1 MIALNGPPLEV
12 VPAMTSKQIL
22 TDATE
27 GGLERFPDFPP
38 RDDMQNPIYLH
49 RPTHIAALDIHF
61 GNSPTTLVM
70 GEVPVSWSAQREGT
84 RIPDLLIAFDVDREV
99 ILHQRAG
106 YSIDREGKAPDFA
119 LEVASPTTG
128 ATDITAKRL
137 DYQRFG
143 IPEYWRYDPS
153 GGLYHGTALAGD
165 RLVDGVY
172 SPIEIEWLAERQC
185 RGFSQVLGLYLCW
198 EDGYLR
204 WYNPETGS
212 YLPTLDEE
220 TSRADR
226 EALRADRESSRAD
239 RETSRA
245 DRETLRADREAAARR
260 QAEAETQR
268 LRQRLEE
275 LGESD

>member
-1 MIALNGPPLEV
+1 M
-12 VPAMTSKQIL
+12 
-22 TDATE
+22 
-27 GGLERFPDFPP
+27 ERFPDFPP

-70 GEVPVSWSAQREGT
+70 GEVPVSWTAQREGT
-84 RIPDLLIAFDVDREV
+84 RIPDLLIAFNVDRAA
-99 ILHQRAG
+99 ILYQQAG
-106 YSIDREGKAPDFA
+106 YAIDREGKPPDFA

-128 ATDITAKRL
+128 ATDITAKRV

-153 GGLYHGTALAGD
+153 GGRYHDAPLAGD

-185 RGFSQVLGLYLCW
+185 RGFSQILGLYLCW
-198 EDGYLR
+198 EDGDLR

-226 EALRADRESSRAD
+226 E
-239 RETSRA
+239 
-245 DRETLRADREAAARR
+245 TLRADREAAARR
-260 QAEAETQR
+260 QAEAEAQR

-275 LGESD
+275 LGHSG